1 MKVIDIHLLTK
12 NHEIFKPEKDVT
24 IKGKKTIDTIV
35 ILLKGKAQQTLT
47 LNNKRKIVIKH
58 TELSYIGLE
67 EVLMHS
73 PHDHQITIQAG
84 SEYILYSQ
92 TDFLLLF
99 QVQLNVTFD
108 SIIYLCKQLRIH
120 NSQGK
125 KEKDT
130 PRLPTLLEESMADED
145 LEETLYN
152 ISFSDA
158 DNIPLEISEKILQT
172 YPAQL
177 TLMKEGD
184 LSNELYIIVE
194 GEVSIFQDIQ
204 GETKKIAEHKA
215 TTMIGEMAQFDG
227 LPRSATVVTNTP
239 IKALV
244 FKPENFKMVFQL
256 HPKWSLKI
264 INSIASRITNIRSQI
279 L

>member
-1 MKVIDIHLLTK
+1 MIDISLLTK
-12 NHEIFKPEKDVT
+12 NHEIFKPEKDIT
-24 IKGKKTIDTIV
+24 FKGKKTIDTIV
-35 ILLKGKAQQTLT
+35 ILLKGLAHQTLT
-47 LNNKRKIVIKH
+47 LNNKRKIQIKH

-73 PHDHQITIQAG
+73 PHDHQITVTAG
-84 SEYILYSQ
+84 SEYLIYTQ
-92 TDFLLLF
+92 TEFLLLF

-125 KEKDT
+125 KDKKIT
-130 PRLPTLLEESMADED
+130 KTQTLLDESNADED
-145 LEETLYN
+145 LEEILYN
-152 ISFSDA
+152 ISFSDV
-158 DNIPLEISEKILQT
+158 DNIPLEISEKILREF
-172 YPAQL
+172 PANY
-177 TLMKEGD
+177 TMMEEGE

-194 GEVSIFQDIQ
+194 GEVSVFQEVN
-204 GETKKIAEHKA
+204 GENKKIAEHKA

-227 LPRSATVVTNTP
+227 LPRSATVITNTP

>member
-1 MKVIDIHLLTK
+1 VIDISLLTK
-12 NHEIFKPEKDVT
+12 NHEIFKPEKDIT
-24 IKGKKTIDTIV
+24 FKGKKTIDTIV
-35 ILLKGKAQQTLT
+35 ILLKGLAHQTLT
-47 LNNKRKIVIKH
+47 LNNKRKIQIKH

-73 PHDHQITIQAG
+73 PHDHQITVTAG
-84 SEYILYSQ
+84 SEYLIYTQ
-92 TDFLLLF
+92 TEFLLLF

-125 KEKDT
+125 KDKKIT
-130 PRLPTLLEESMADED
+130 KTQTLLDESNADED
-145 LEETLYN
+145 LEEILYN
-152 ISFSDA
+152 ISFSDV
-158 DNIPLEISEKILQT
+158 DNIPLEISEKILREF
-172 YPAQL
+172 PANY
-177 TLMKEGD
+177 TMMEEGE

-194 GEVSIFQDIQ
+194 GEVSVFQEVN
-204 GETKKIAEHKA
+204 GENKKIAEHKA

-227 LPRSATVVTNTP
+227 LPRSATVITNTP

>member
-1 MKVIDIHLLTK
+1 MIDISLLTK
-12 NHEIFKPEKDVT
+12 NHEIFKPEKDIT
-24 IKGKKTIDTIV
+24 FKGKKTIDTIV
-35 ILLKGKAQQTLT
+35 ILLKGLAHQTLT
-47 LNNKRKIVIKH
+47 LNNKRKIQIKH
-58 TELSYIGLE
+58 SELSYIGLE

-73 PHDHQITIQAG
+73 PHDHQITVKAG
-84 SEYILYSQ
+84 SEYLLYTQ
-92 TDFLLLF
+92 TEFLLLF

-125 KEKDT
+125 KDKKIT
-130 PRLPTLLEESMADED
+130 KIQTLLDESDADED
-145 LEETLYN
+145 LEEVLYN

-158 DNIPLEISEKILQT
+158 DNIPLEISEKILKEF
-172 YPAQL
+172 PANY
-177 TLMKEGD
+177 TMMEEGE

-194 GEVSIFQDIQ
+194 GEVSVFQEIN
-204 GETKKIAEHKA
+204 GENKKIAEHKA
-215 TTMIGEMAQFDG
+215 TTLIGEMAQFDG
-227 LPRSATVVTNTP
+227 LPRSATVITNTP
-239 IKALV
+239 TKALV

>member
-1 MKVIDIHLLTK
+1 MIDISLLTK
-12 NHEIFKPEKDVT
+12 NHEIFKPEKDIT
-24 IKGKKTIDTIV
+24 FKGKKTIDTIV
-35 ILLKGKAQQTLT
+35 ILLKGHAHQTLT
-47 LNNKRKIVIKH
+47 LNNKRKILIKH
-58 TELSYIGLE
+58 SELSYIGLE

-73 PHDHQITIQAG
+73 PHDHQITVTAG
-84 SEYILYSQ
+84 SEYLIYTQ
-92 TDFLLLF
+92 TEFLLLF

-125 KEKDT
+125 KDKKIT
-130 PRLPTLLEESMADED
+130 KTQTLLDESNADED
-145 LEETLYN
+145 LEEVLYN

-158 DNIPLEISEKILQT
+158 DNIPLEISEKILREF
-172 YPAQL
+172 PANY
-177 TLMKEGD
+177 TMMEEGE

-194 GEVSIFQDIQ
+194 GEVSVFQEVN
-204 GETKKIAEHKA
+204 GENKKIAEHKA

-227 LPRSATVVTNTP
+227 LPRSATVITNTP

>member
-1 MKVIDIHLLTK
+1 VIDISLLTK
-12 NHEIFKPEKDVT
+12 NHEIFKPEKDIT
-24 IKGKKTIDTIV
+24 FKGKKTIDTIV
-35 ILLKGKAQQTLT
+35 ILLKGLAHQTLT
-47 LNNKRKIVIKH
+47 LNNKRKIQIKH

-73 PHDHQITIQAG
+73 PHDHQITVKAG
-84 SEYILYSQ
+84 SEYLLYTQ
-92 TDFLLLF
+92 TEFLLLF

-125 KEKDT
+125 KDKKIT
-130 PRLPTLLEESMADED
+130 KTQTLLDESNADED
-145 LEETLYN
+145 LEEVLYN

-158 DNIPLEISEKILQT
+158 DNIPLEISEKILKEF
-172 YPAQL
+172 PANY
-177 TLMKEGD
+177 TMMEEGE

-194 GEVSIFQDIQ
+194 GEVSVFQEAN
-204 GETKKIAEHKA
+204 GEIKKIAEHKA

-227 LPRSATVVTNTP
+227 LPRSATVITNTP

>member
-1 MKVIDIHLLTK
+1 MIDISLLTK
-12 NHEIFKPEKDVT
+12 NHEIFKPEKDIT
-24 IKGKKTIDTIV
+24 FKGKKTIDTIV
-35 ILLKGKAQQTLT
+35 ILLKGLAHQTLT
-47 LNNKRKIVIKH
+47 LNNKRKIQIKH

-73 PHDHQITIQAG
+73 PHDHQITVKAG
-84 SEYILYSQ
+84 SEYLLYTQ
-92 TDFLLLF
+92 TEFLLLF

-125 KEKDT
+125 KDKKIT
-130 PRLPTLLEESMADED
+130 KTQTLLDESNADED
-145 LEETLYN
+145 LEEVLYN

-158 DNIPLEISEKILQT
+158 DNIPLEISEKILKEF
-172 YPAQL
+172 PANY
-177 TLMKEGD
+177 TMMEEGE

-194 GEVSIFQDIQ
+194 GEVSVFQEAN
-204 GETKKIAEHKA
+204 GEIKKIAEHKA

-227 LPRSATVVTNTP
+227 LPRSATVITNTP